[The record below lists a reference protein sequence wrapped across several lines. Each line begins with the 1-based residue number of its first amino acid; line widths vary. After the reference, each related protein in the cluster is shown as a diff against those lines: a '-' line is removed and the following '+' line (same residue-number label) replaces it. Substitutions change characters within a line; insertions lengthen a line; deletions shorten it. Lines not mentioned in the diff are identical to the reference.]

1 MKTAAGQST
10 EPPAERPDLVA
21 WRRRHA
27 LRSSSAA
34 TAVPS
39 GRTYRRSPKHR
50 DRRQDG

>member
-1 MKTAAGQST
+1 MRATEKTDT
-10 EPPAERPDLVA
+10 EQPTERPDLAA

-34 TAVPS
+34 VAVPS

-50 DRRQDG
+50 DRRYES

>member
-1 MKTAAGQST
+1 MRATEKTETDAPT
-10 EPPAERPDLVA
+10 ERPDLAA

-50 DRRQDG
+50 DRRYES